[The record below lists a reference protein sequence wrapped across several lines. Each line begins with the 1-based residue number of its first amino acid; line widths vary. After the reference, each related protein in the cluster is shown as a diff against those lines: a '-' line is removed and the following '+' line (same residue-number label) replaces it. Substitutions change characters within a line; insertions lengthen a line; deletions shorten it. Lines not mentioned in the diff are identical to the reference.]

1 VKQAKLIAGAASHA
15 FFDLGTVTGYA
26 FSAGASMLVSGRW
39 DFSSKKGEG
48 YGARFLK
55 FRRSLEQAHAAIRFE
70 TAHYEDVHRHLG
82 TLAAHVYGGLKAE
95 LTAFCEARG
104 IVYAGVGVG
113 TIKKS
118 FTGYGNAKK
127 AQMIAEANRRGFVT
141 EDDNE
146 ADAIALAVLKL
157 TEMGLWTR

>member
-1 VKQAKLIAGAASHA
+1 VKQGKLIAGAAAHA

-26 FSAGASMLVSGRW
+26 FSTGPDMLVSGRW
-39 DFSSKKGEG
+39 DFSLKKGEG

-55 FRRSLEQAHAAIRFE
+55 FRRSLDQAYAAMRFE
-70 TAHYEDVHRHLG
+70 TAHYEEVHRHIG
-82 TLAAHVYGGLKAE
+82 TIAAHVYGGLKAE
-95 LTAFCEARG
+95 LTAFCEARN

-118 FTGYGNAKK
+118 FTGSGNAKK
-127 AQMIAEANRRGFVT
+127 AQMIAEANRRGFIT
-141 EDDNE
+141 TDDNE
-146 ADAIALAVLKL
+146 ADAIALAIFKL